1 MNLFDY
7 TIPEKGETFT
17 TLFKHKNIQINRIVS
32 SDQLE
37 EKTYIQDEDEWVI
50 VLRGEAVLQIEGT
63 QKRLIKGDTLLIP
76 AKTPH
81 TVLSTQQGTLWLAI
95 HIS

>member
-7 TIPEKGETFT
+7 TTPEKGETFT
-17 TLFKHKNIQINRIVS
+17 TLLKHKNIQINRIVS

-50 VLRGEAVLQIEGT
+50 VLEGEAVLQIEEAR
-63 QKRLIKGDTLLIP
+63 KRLIKGDTLLIP